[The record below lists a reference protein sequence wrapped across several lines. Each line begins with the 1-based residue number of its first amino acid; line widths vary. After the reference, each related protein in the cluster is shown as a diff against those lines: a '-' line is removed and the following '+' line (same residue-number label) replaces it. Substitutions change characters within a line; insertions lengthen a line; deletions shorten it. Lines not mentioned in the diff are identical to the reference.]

1 MIDTDKYEGH
11 TVNRRDKLG
20 TFKGTDIFVWDW
32 FAQQLPVWASKAD
45 AQLIADAPL
54 LLEEVKRLREK
65 CVMLDVIINK
75 MQGTTVFDNA
85 VYETHKHFHLSNE
98 CLDVCLVC
106 MEMIE

>member
-11 TVNRRDKLG
+11 LPFTGDELVWVWSKSGMNRMKSVKQFNV
-20 TFKGTDIFVWDW
+20 T
-32 FAQQLPVWASKAD
+32 
-45 AQLIADAPL
+45 AQLLQDAPL